1 MKIVFMGT
9 PDFASKSLEALVES
23 GYEVALAVTQPD
35 AKKDRGKKV
44 KFPPVKE
51 AAIAAGI
58 DVMQPEKVRDEDFM
72 ETMKSINPDL
82 IVVAAYG
89 QILPKELLEL
99 PKFGCVNVHASLLP
113 KFRGSAPIQHAILSG
128 DEKTGVTIMQMAEG
142 LDTGDML
149 TKAEVDIDHKNCEEL
164 HDELA
169 TVGAKLLVDTIP
181 LIESGRV
188 TPEKQ
193 DDSLATLAPM
203 LSKKDGLVDFSL
215 SAEEIER
222 KIRAFYPWPGTFTY
236 LDGEMFKIWQA
247 RALDEDGGKEPGSVL
262 GADKEGIK
270 VCCGKGAL
278 LLETVQAP
286 GKKRMSA
293 EDYLKGNKIE
303 ISTILG

>member
-23 GYEVALAVTQPD
+23 EHEIALAVTQPD

-51 AAIAAGI
+51 TAIAAGI
-58 DVMQPEKVRDEDFM
+58 DVMQPEKVRDEEFM
-72 ETMKSINPDL
+72 ASMKEINPDL

-99 PKFGCVNVHASLLP
+99 PKFGCINVHASLLP

-128 DEKTGVTIMQMAEG
+128 EEETGITIMQMAEG

-149 TKAEVDIDHKNCEEL
+149 SKTRVEVDRKNCEEL

-169 TVGAKLLVDTIP
+169 VAGAKLLVDTIP
-181 LIESGRV
+181 LIKQGKIK
-188 TPEKQ
+188 PEKQ
-193 DDSLATLAPM
+193 DDSKASLAPM
-203 LSKKDGLVDFSL
+203 ISKRDGLVDFAC

-222 KIRAFYPWPGTFTY
+222 KVRAFYPWPGTFTY
-236 LDGEMFKIWQA
+236 LNGDTFKIWEA
-247 RALDEDGGKEPGSVL
+247 DISDEEAEGEPGSVL
-262 GADKEGIK
+262 KADKEGIK
-270 VCCGKGAL
+270 VCCGKGVL
-278 LLETVQAP
+278 LLKNVQAP
-286 GKKRMSA
+286 GKRRMSA

-303 ISTILG
+303 ISTVLG